1 MWQMM
6 MDEFTSLLE
15 TVPVLVILSVV
26 VLVVSLLVSRQNVA
40 RIRSLEKQL
49 KQARNDLKALTTA
62 SVGVGGRVL
71 ELERRLRRMAEKQK
85 QVDLYDSANQSY
97 DQAIDMAKHGVKIDD
112 IVTACGIS
120 RNEAELIQM
129 MHRFKQAG

>member
-6 MDEFTSLLE
+6 MNEFTSLLE

-85 QVDLYDSANQSY
+85 QVDLYDSANQAY

-129 MHRFKQAG
+129 MHRFKQAS

>member
-1 MWQMM
+1 MGQAFMS
-6 MDEFTSLLE
+6 EITSLFA
-15 TVPVLVILSVV
+15 TVPMLVLLSGA
-26 VLVVSLLVSRQNVA
+26 VLMISLFASRRNVA

-49 KQARNDLKALTTA
+49 KQARDDLRALTTA

-85 QVDLYDSANQSY
+85 QVDLSESANQGY
-97 DQAIDMAKHGVKIDD
+97 DLAIDMAKQGMKIEDM
-112 IVTACGIS
+112 VASCGIS

-129 MHRFKQAG
+129 MHRFKQAS

>member
-1 MWQMM
+1 MWQSMM
-6 MDEFTSLLE
+6 NELSSLLQ
-15 TVPVLVILSVV
+15 TLPALVILSAV

-85 QVDLYDSANQSY
+85 QVDLYDSANQAY
-97 DQAIDMAKHGVKIDD
+97 DQAIDMAKQGVKIDD
-112 IVTACGIS
+112 IVTSCGIS

-129 MHRFKQAG
+129 MHRFKEAS

>member
-1 MWQMM
+1 MWQTMM
-6 MDEFTSLLE
+6 NEFSSLLQ
-15 TVPVLVILSVV
+15 TVPALIILSAV

-85 QVDLYDSANQSY
+85 QVDLYDSANQAY

-112 IVTACGIS
+112 IVSSCGIS

-129 MHRFKQAG
+129 MHRFKEAS